1 MIQGHNTKE
10 AGKVRETATARQAQ
24 DDAAHE
30 VEDVLSRY
38 RSLVAEALHDAVAS
52 APTHTPPAPASASL
66 LEEFYG
72 QIEYHQGWRN
82 PDLSPAAS
90 HPGKLQRPT
99 LVLLAAEL
107 AAGQAGA
114 SPEEREA
121 IAQRSVPA
129 AVAVE
134 LVHNFSL
141 VHDDIEDGDE
151 ERRHR
156 PTLWKLWGMP
166 QAINTGDGI
175 FAIARLQLWSLPKH
189 GVAPATVVRL
199 AALLDATCVALCEG
213 QYLDMRFEGRSDVTT
228 AMYLEMIG
236 RKTAALMSC
245 AAAMGGLLG
254 APENAEVSER
264 LATFGRALGLG
275 FQLRDDMLGI
285 WSAKEL
291 GKSEGG
297 DLRRKKM
304 SLPVIYAMEHAGDE
318 DRQTLTAI
326 YAKDGPASEE
336 QIGTLLDIL
345 ERTGA
350 HEHTRKVLHEQCAA
364 AQEALDAAAGPSLA
378 TRDAYDALNGLLA
391 FVAAEGI

>member
-1 MIQGHNTKE
+1 MQ
-10 AGKVRETATARQAQ
+10 ETSTARQGQDGSAQ
-24 DDAAHE
+24 S
-30 VEDVLSRY
+30 VEAVLSRH
-38 RSLVAEALHDAVAS
+38 RALVAEALHAAVTS
-52 APTHTPPAPASASL
+52 APTYTPPAPASASL

-82 PDLSPAAS
+82 PDLSPAEA

-107 AAGQAGA
+107 AAGQTGA
-114 SPEEREA
+114 SDDEREA
-121 IAQRSVPA
+121 VARRSVPA

-175 FAIARLQLWSLPKH
+175 FAIAHLQLWSLPAR
-189 GVAPATVVRL
+189 GVAPATVVQL
-199 AALLDATCVALCEG
+199 AELLDSTCVELCEG
-213 QYLDMRFEGRSDVTT
+213 QYLDMRFEGRTDVTT

-245 AAAMGGLLG
+245 AAAMGALLG
-254 APENAEVSER
+254 APENAEISRR

-291 GKSEGG
+291 GKSDVG

-304 SLPVIYAMEHAGDE
+304 SLPVIYAMEHARAK
-318 DRQTLTAI
+318 DRQVLTAI
-326 YAKDGPASEE
+326 YAGDGPASEA
-336 QIGTLLDIL
+336 QIDTLLEIL
-345 ERTGA
+345 ERTRA
-350 HEHTRKVLHEQCAA
+350 HDHTRKVLREQCAA
-364 AQEALDAAAGPSLA
+364 ARQALDAAADPSTA
-378 TRDAYDALNGLLA
+378 AYDAYGALNALLA
-391 FVAAEGI
+391 FVAAEGA

>member
-1 MIQGHNTKE
+1 MKGTGEVQDTSVAGRARHEPAHAVE
-10 AGKVRETATARQAQ
+10 A
-24 DDAAHE
+24 
-30 VEDVLSRY
+30 VLGRY
-38 RSLVAEALHDAVAS
+38 RALLADALHDAVTS
-52 APTHTPPAPASASL
+52 AHTHTTPAPASAHL

-72 QIEYHQGWRN
+72 QIEYHHGWRN
-82 PDLSPAAS
+82 PDLSPATS
-90 HPGKLQRPT
+90 HPGKLLRPA

-114 SPEEREA
+114 SDEGRA
-121 IAQRSVPA
+121 AVARRSVPA

-134 LVHNFSL
+134 LVHSFSL

-156 PTLWKLWGMP
+156 PTLWKLWGTP

-175 FAIARLQLWSLPKH
+175 FAIARLQLWSLPRH
-189 GVAPATVVRL
+189 GFAPATVVRL
-199 AALLDATCVALCEG
+199 AELLDGTCVELCEG
-213 QYLDMRFEGRSDVTT
+213 QYLDMRFEGRSDVTA

-245 AAAMGGLLG
+245 AAAMGALLG
-254 APENAEVSER
+254 APGDAALSSR

-291 GKSEGG
+291 GKSEAG
-297 DLRRKKM
+297 DLRRKKV
-304 SLPVIYAMEHAGDE
+304 SLPVIYAMERATPE
-318 DRQTLTAI
+318 DHQALIAI
-326 YAKDGPASEE
+326 YTEAGPASEE
-336 QIGTLLDIL
+336 QIGTLLGIL

-350 HEHTRKVLHEQCAA
+350 REHTRAALREQCAA
-364 AQEALDAAAGPSLA
+364 AQEALDAAAGSSPTA
-378 TRDAYDALNGLLA
+378 RDAYDALNALLV
-391 FVAAEGI
+391 FVADEGI

>member
-1 MIQGHNTKE
+1 MRNSPP
-10 AGKVRETATARQAQ
+10 AGRAQ
-24 DDAAHE
+24 DDSARA
-30 VEDVLSRY
+30 VEAVLSRH
-38 RSLVAEALHDAVAS
+38 RALVAEALRAAVAS
-52 APTHTPPAPASASL
+52 APKATPPAPASASL

-82 PDLSPAAS
+82 PDLSPAES

-99 LVLLAAEL
+99 LLLLAAEL
-107 AAGQAGA
+107 TAGRVGAGA
-114 SPEEREA
+114 EERA
-121 IAQRSVPA
+121 DLARRSVPA

-175 FAIARLQLWSLPKH
+175 FALARLQLWSLPER
-189 GVAPATVVRL
+189 GFAPETVVRL
-199 AALLDATCVALCEG
+199 AALLDRTCVELCEG
-213 QYLDMRFEGRSDVTT
+213 QYLDMRFEGRSDVTA

-245 AAAMGGLLG
+245 AAAMGALLG
-254 APENAEVSER
+254 APEQPEMSGQ
-264 LATFGRALGLG
+264 LAAFGRALGLG

-285 WSAKEL
+285 WSAKDL

-318 DRQTLTAI
+318 DRQTLAAI
-326 YAKDGPASEE
+326 YAEDGQAGEE
-336 QIGTLLDIL
+336 QIATLLGIL
-345 ERTGA
+345 ARTGA
-350 HEHTRKVLHEQCAA
+350 RERTREVLRQQCAA
-364 AQEALDAAAGPSLA
+364 AQEALDTAAGPSPA
-378 TRDAYDALNGLLA
+378 ARDAYEALSSLLA